1 MTYNWGERK
10 EGDSLGGEPGQ
21 VDVGPVR
28 ERERVSAGERER
40 DSESD

>member
-21 VDVGPVR
+21 VDVVGPV
-28 ERERVSAGERER
+28 RERVSAGERER